1 MNDSTL
7 VPAKTKWR
15 EKIEQLRAQLETL
28 SGDLVEKEA
37 DVAERLAAIGA
48 FEFKLRS
55 RIGKLSQKLAAL
67 EDEVQQLRRQLE
79 RLQWWDDAFAFDAH
93 QTDEWSM
100 GSGAAAEGSYRYR
113 EKVSE
118 SPQVALEAEEAAQ
131 MKKLYRQLA
140 HRFHPDLAVDER
152 DHAYRTQLMMAINA
166 AYAAG
171 DLDKL
176 MSLALEPDAAQ
187 RVDGTQTERQIAEGL
202 QREIDRVQ
210 RRLSE
215 IQLELHRLSQHQSSK
230 MMQQAELAAARGRDF
245 FAEKAEQLHAHIAA
259 KMAERDHLL
268 VQIESVAEDIEGTAV
283 GDVDLAELIRDV
295 TLEQAYDPDPSADFD
310 DWIRRR
316 RDPYESEDDILDD
329 LY

>member
-1 MNDSTL
+1 MSNSTL
-7 VPAKTKWR
+7 IQVKTKWR
-15 EKIEQLRAQLETL
+15 ETIEQLRSQLETL
-28 SGDLVEKEA
+28 SNELVNKEA
-37 DVAERLAAIGA
+37 ELAERLVAIGA

-55 RIGKLSQKLAAL
+55 RIGKLSRKLTAL
-67 EDEVQQLRRQLE
+67 EEEVQQLRRRLE
-79 RLQWWDDAFAFDAH
+79 RLQWWDDTFTFDAH
-93 QTDEWSM
+93 QTDGWSI

-118 SPQVALEAEEAAQ
+118 LPQVALEADEAAE

-140 HRFHPDLAVDER
+140 RRFHPDLAVDER
-152 DHAYRTQLMMAINA
+152 DHAYRTQLMMAINT

-171 DLDKL
+171 DLEKL
-176 MSLALEPDAAQ
+176 KSLALEPDAAQ
-187 RVDGTQTERQIAEGL
+187 HIDETQSGRQIAEGL

-230 MMQQAELAAARGRDF
+230 MMQQAEWAAARGRDF

-268 VQIESVAEDIEGTAV
+268 AQIESVAEDIEGTAV
-283 GDVDLAELIRDV
+283 GDVDLAELIRNV
-295 TLEQAYDPDPSADFD
+295 TLEQTYGPDPSVDFD